1 MFIGTTSKLE
11 TKLNTAFLFLAD
23 LFSNL
28 MILGTAEFVYSQ
40 I

>member
-11 TKLNTAFLFLAD
+11 TKLNTSFLFLAD

-28 MILGTAEFVYSQ
+28 ILGTAVFVYSQ